1 MREGFLEDE
10 RLEAGDGAQQLPGQ
24 GPHIL
29 WDRLSLASPL
39 FLKDQSQF
47 FLSPYMFHPEL
58 GMGAWREIGH
68 RPGPKEWRSSWGQ
81 WPEAKV
87 VAAGAEVGARLGGL
101 WAPQLR
107 KNPLRV
113 TASLCRWYAW
123 CLSTVQ

>member
-87 VAAGAEVGARLGGL
+87 VAAGADRPLSRELLSASKLFTSLR
-101 WAPQLR
+101 PQLQIPDR
-107 KNPLRV
+107 ARIP
-113 TASLCRWYAW
+113 
-123 CLSTVQ
+123 